1 MTQVV
6 TSLSIFVVHVCLHVQ
21 INVPELLHQATVT
34 QAVQGT
40 MMFVVFVIHLLHHP
54 PIQFVQQ
61 SVLLLL
67 PLETVTQA
75 VISLLIFV
83 VSVSQHA
90 LENVRRPSIQ
100 ENVIQVVM
108 RTLTFVENVSL
119 FMFHLHHPQQHVL
132 HHHLGQLHVS
142 VQLNARMP

>member
-1 MTQVV
+1 
-6 TSLSIFVVHVCLHVQ
+6 VVHACLHVQ

-61 SVLLLL
+61 SVLQLLL
-67 PLETVTQA
+67 LETVIQA
-75 VISLLIFV
+75 VINTLIFV

-90 LENVRRPSIQ
+90 PENVRKPSIQ
-100 ENVIQVVM
+100 ENVILVVM
-108 RTLTFVENVSL
+108 HTLTFVENVSL
-119 FMFHLHHPQQHVL
+119 FMFRPHHPQQHVLHHPQQHVL
-132 HHHLGQLHVS
+132 HHHLGQLHLS